1 MTNPT
6 HDAHD
11 AHDTDPVDEFFA
23 RQRADVPTL
32 VADELHWQ
40 RVLSR
45 TRRSRGRRWMRYAA
59 GAAAAVIAGTVGW
72 QVVGRGASPGP
83 ETPPVTIT
91 TAQPSPDR
99 SPATRRSTPPTVTST
114 PPTAVP
120 VPASFRVQSVSTA
133 ADRTLFALGT
143 VTCPGG
149 ALCPALAT
157 SRDDG
162 STWRQVHVFTGAG
175 VLPPGQTGR
184 PGGTGV
190 LSQVRFAN
198 TSVGWVYGGDV
209 LRTTD
214 GGATWQDYPHG
225 GGDVI
230 DLATDGTDVVLTTA
244 DRCSGGTCSGT
255 LRVLRAPITATSVT
269 DIAGSLGRSLTIT
282 AAPVSWHRGHAYV
295 SPATVPPT
303 GVAAAGPVVLRADGL
318 HAAGPAGCG
327 HGQGPTQLVAPATG
341 TTLFAVCPTS
351 GAAGHLGYAVHA
363 SSDAG
368 ATWRLVSSDALVL
381 VNAGSAAFAAADAG
395 TLLAVSGGGPDL
407 HGSMEL
413 SVTGGEHWQ
422 TPRTAPPL
430 PNRGWAWVGAP
441 GGPTFYAV
449 AADPSSGYWKS
460 TNRGETW
467 VPLTVAGR

>member
-6 HDAHD
+6 
-11 AHDTDPVDEFFA
+11 HDTDPVDEFFA

-40 RVLSR
+40 RVLR
-45 TRRSRGRRWMRYAA
+45 RDRRSRGRRWMRYAA
-59 GAAAAVIAGTVGW
+59 GAAAAVLAGTVGW
-72 QVVGRGASPGP
+72 QVVGPGASPGP
-83 ETPPVTIT
+83 ETSPVTIT

-99 SPATRRSTPPTVTST
+99 SPATQRSTPPSVTST
-114 PPTAVP
+114 PPAAVP

-149 ALCPALAT
+149 ALCPALGA
-157 SRDDG
+157 SGDDG
-162 STWRQVHVFTGAG
+162 VTWRQVHVFTGIG
-175 VLPPGQTGR
+175 VLPPGQAGR

-198 TSVGWVYGGDV
+198 ASVGWVYGGDI

-214 GGATWQDYPHG
+214 GGATWQDYPHA

-230 DLATDGTDVVLTTA
+230 DLATDGKDVVLTTA
-244 DRCSGGTCSGT
+244 DRCSRGTCSGT
-255 LRVLRAPITATSVT
+255 LRVLRAPITARSAT

-295 SPATVPPT
+295 SPATIPPA
-303 GVAAAGPVVLRADGL
+303 GVAAAGPLVLRADGL
-318 HAAGPAGCG
+318 HAAGPASCG
-327 HGQGPTQLVAPATG
+327 HGQGPTQLVAPAAG

-381 VNAGSAAFAAADAG
+381 VNAGTVTLAAADAG

-407 HGSMEL
+407 HGSMAL
-413 SVTGGEHWQ
+413 SVTGGERWQ
-422 TPRTAPPL
+422 SPRTAPPL

-467 VPLTVAGR
+467 APITVAGR